1 MSLGRNLQC
10 HSSMRITDSTLRGLL
25 ESRGRTFDEWGSE
38 ILQASD
44 LSQTDSVVVL
54 SHFSVLEYLK
64 SPGIRN
70 GPATEFALGEETARI
85 RLAEACL
92 QYHSYVAELMAQS
105 NRTRA
110 EFPLIRQ
117 AYIFGFRHAEI
128 LGRQKWPDLLRNLI
142 KYILRKGG
150 NAFYLLKQLDSPFR
164 ESTTNSP
171 LQYAIAAELW
181 ETIIF
186 LIEDNVELDIDSIDA
201 EFGRTPLSWASAKGR
216 ADVVKLLLKKGS
228 NADSRSKYDRTPLS
242 YAAENGHEVVVRML
256 LEEGAEADSRNTYGQ
271 TPLCWAAAKGH
282 APVVKRLLDIMD
294 TDFSSKDKNGQTPLS
309 LAHANGHA
317 AIVDLLQGAKRIGDN
332 LANKSNRTTVL
343 LDDNEGKKQISES
356 EEQQATVPLHESSL
370 CLPESRLT
378 LSSGPEI
385 LLFEEQQQRPTSPA
399 QSGTDT
405 TGLPAIAEHD
415 DRPLASLLRAFSIDG
430 WDMDWRHRDQTRFW
444 PLKVLRHVLSRARVL
459 NQLRAYTDLPYAET
473 YVDYIRPEENELER
487 SDTPSYLKIFALLL
501 LLDRGNQIGE
511 FVKEK
516 LSDQSLPIHDLQ
528 SAPPEPFTS
537 WEDVEITRFGDWQWE
552 FLTPYFEL
560 GQDHQP
566 KHFILDDKTILPWCE
581 TSKYL
586 GFERGDIF
594 RVKIQPIQ
602 PWLPGSS

>member
-1 MSLGRNLQC
+1 
-10 HSSMRITDSTLRGLL
+10 
-25 ESRGRTFDEWGSE
+25 
-38 ILQASD
+38 
-44 LSQTDSVVVL
+44 
-54 SHFSVLEYLK
+54 
-64 SPGIRN
+64 
-70 GPATEFALGEETARI
+70 
-85 RLAEACL
+85 
-92 QYHSYVAELMAQS
+92 
-105 NRTRA
+105 
-110 EFPLIRQ
+110 
-117 AYIFGFRHAEI
+117 
-128 LGRQKWPDLLRNLI
+128 
-142 KYILRKGG
+142 
-150 NAFYLLKQLDSPFR
+150 
-164 ESTTNSP
+164 
-171 LQYAIAAELW
+171 
-181 ETIIF
+181 
-186 LIEDNVELDIDSIDA
+186 
-201 EFGRTPLSWASAKGR
+201 
-216 ADVVKLLLKKGS
+216 
-228 NADSRSKYDRTPLS
+228 
-242 YAAENGHEVVVRML
+242 ML
-256 LEEGAEADSRNTYGQ
+256 LEEGAEAESRSTYGQ
-271 TPLCWAAAKGH
+271 TPLCWAAAKGHTGIVNLLLTLGADPDSESKNRQTPLAWAAANGHEDVVDLLIKTKHVNVNSKDVEHGRTPLSWAATNGHEAIVKLLLKEDGIKVQTRDPADRTPLSLAAANGNATIVDLLLLVTNDKSWGKMEDRMALSWAASNGHDAVVKRLLDEDITLVNTQDTQYGRTPLAWAAANGH

-309 LAHANGHA
+309 LAHANRHA

-332 LANKSNRTTVL
+332 LANESNRTTVL

-356 EEQQATVPLHESSL
+356 EEQQASLSVHESSL

-405 TGLPAIAEHD
+405 TGLPAIAERD
-415 DRPLASLLRAFSIDG
+415 DSPLASLLRAFSFDG
-430 WDMDWRHRDQTRFW
+430 WDMNWRHRDQTRFW
-444 PLKVLRHVLSRARVL
+444 PLKVLRHILLRARVL

-473 YVDYIRPEENELER
+473 YVDYIRPEESELER
-487 SDTPSYLKIFALLL
+487 SDTPSYIKIFALLL

-516 LSDQSLPIHDLQ
+516 LSDQSLPIRGLQ

-594 RVKIQPIQ
+594 RVKIHQ
-602 PWLPGSS
+602 SSRGFQEVLKPVSHFA